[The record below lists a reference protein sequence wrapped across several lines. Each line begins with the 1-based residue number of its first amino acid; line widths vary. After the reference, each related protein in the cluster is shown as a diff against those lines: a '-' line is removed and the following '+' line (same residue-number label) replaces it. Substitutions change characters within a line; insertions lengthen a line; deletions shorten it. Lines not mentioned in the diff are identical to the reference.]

1 MNWIGGKHN
10 GFGRKRKKISGVG
23 VFGWIC
29 ETLKVKVHG
38 WTYWIKREVDKEVEF
53 LWIRE

>member
-23 VFGWIC
+23 VFG
-29 ETLKVKVHG
+29 
-38 WTYWIKREVDKEVEF
+38 
-53 LWIRE
+53 